1 MTRKPTIAI
10 VGAGSLATFLAVAL
24 SDAGFTI
31 TEIIARATPRSRR
44 HARALAAKVGA
55 QTVNA
60 HSAALDATLLWFCV
74 PDREIHGAASALAGH
89 LTARAAAHKKRDRIG
104 AGGGMPSGAGGMSDD
119 ERQLRKELGLGG

>member
-24 SDAGFTI
+24 NEAGFTI
-31 TEIIARATPRSRR
+31 PEIIARDSPRSRR

-55 QTVNA
+55 RTVTA

-74 PDREIHGAASALAGH
+74 PDREIRSAASGLIGNLAAH
-89 LTARAAAHKKRDRIG
+89 AAAHKKSRVPG
-104 AGGGMPSGAGGMSDD
+104 NAPS
-119 ERQLRKELGLGG
+119 KV